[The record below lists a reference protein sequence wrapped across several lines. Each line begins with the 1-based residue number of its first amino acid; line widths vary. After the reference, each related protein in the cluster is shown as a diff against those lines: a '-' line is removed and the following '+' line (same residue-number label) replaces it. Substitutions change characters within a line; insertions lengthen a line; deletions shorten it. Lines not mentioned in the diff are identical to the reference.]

1 MHSEVLSERQL
12 SLLPR
17 LGAFAGANGFYLGGG
32 TAVALYYGHR
42 RSVDFDWFTS
52 QILADPLA
60 LAERA
65 RRSGLDVSDPQVAP
79 GTLHGLVDSVRVSFL
94 EYAYPLLSDPTDW
107 PEYQMRLASLD
118 DLTCMKLAAVAQ
130 RGSRKDFLD
139 LYVLATEHVPIRSAL
154 ELYQH
159 KYGTQDIAHV
169 LLGLSYFDDA
179 DSEPPPVLLTD
190 LSWEEVKRQFQEWTR
205 GLAGR

>member
-1 MHSEVLSERQL
+1 MHSEVLDERQL

-32 TAVALYYGHR
+32 TAVA
-42 RSVDFDWFTS
+42 
-52 QILADPLA
+52 
-60 LAERA
+60 
-65 RRSGLDVSDPQVAP
+65 
-79 GTLHGLVDSVRVSFL
+79 
-94 EYAYPLLSDPTDW
+94 
-107 PEYQMRLASLD
+107 
-118 DLTCMKLAAVAQ
+118 Q
-130 RGSRKDFLD
+130 RGSRKDFVD

-190 LSWEEVKRQFQEWTR
+190 LPWEEVKRQFQEWTR